1 MSWMSIPVVSTGF
14 EMRKDWPD
22 DCAAA
27 IEYDETLE
35 HLVWLVGNDLYGKEY
50 GWKRAKELER
60 SCQEMWSGIA
70 EDLKQRVL
78 KA

>member
-1 MSWMSIPVVSTGF
+1 MTVDSAGVTKQ
-14 EMRKDWPD
+14 MRKDWPN